1 MNWRKLTSESEFDHI
16 LMQSLSEGSAF
27 LLFKHSTRCMVSTMA
42 LRSFEADFDS
52 QVTAYFV
59 DLIKYRSLSNHI
71 ASVTGVTHQS
81 PQVISIKSGK
91 VTYHESHYK
100 ISAEHSVS
108 GLV

>member
-1 MNWRKLTSESEFDHI
+1 MNWRKLTSETEFDKI

-42 LRSFEADFDS
+42 LRSFEAEFTEDYP
-52 QVTAYFV
+52 AYFV

-81 PQVISIKSGK
+81 PQLISLKSGE
-91 VTYHESHYK
+91 VTYNESHYQ
-100 ISAEHSVS
+100 IDARCAVS
-108 GLV
+108 KL